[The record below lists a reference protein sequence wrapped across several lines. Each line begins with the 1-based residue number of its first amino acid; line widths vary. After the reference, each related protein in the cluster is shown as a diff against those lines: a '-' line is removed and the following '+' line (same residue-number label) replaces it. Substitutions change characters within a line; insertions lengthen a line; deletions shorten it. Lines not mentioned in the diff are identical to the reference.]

1 MFLCAHRGP
10 CGRQR
15 NGILCSHVSFD
26 VSPISRN
33 PEGLAVGDVL
43 EKVVFQDDRDALQHL
58 DVDVVFPE
66 YAVHVLT
73 GGGDASR
80 EGNHRHPFAQDLFL
94 YFSSNVDHCVF
105 SIVMAPGRPVR
116 DTRA

>member
-1 MFLCAHRGP
+1 MTTFYT
-10 CGRQR
+10 
-15 NGILCSHVSFD
+15 
-26 VSPISRN
+26 
-33 PEGLAVGDVL
+33 LAVGDVL
-43 EKVVFQDDRDALQHL
+43 EKVVFQDCADALQHL